1 MRILIVCDF
10 LLKYGCRQ
18 ATALSQ
24 AGHDVAMLCR
34 SHSLEFGGSD
44 AERDEWMST
53 LQAHRVRPFVVPG
66 RVRSVSALPSMI
78 RLRRDLRRWRPQIV
92 HVHENHDPR
101 LLALTFGYVTVL
113 TVHDPLGHPG
123 APELTRGENWAFRRW
138 FVRAQRFVVHS
149 QSLVEELVPIVGG
162 DGRIVVIPHG
172 TTARPAP
179 LPPPEA
185 PTVLLFGRLE
195 AYKGVEV
202 LVEAMRILWR
212 HRPEARLIVA
222 GQGDAARLVPRDPRI
237 TLMAGY
243 ISEHEVES
251 LLSQASVVALPYTQA
266 SQSGV
271 GLLAIAAGVPVVVS
285 DLGGLPELAYEPSFV
300 AQAGRPDVLAEVIL
314 RHLDDGEDTRRA
326 VLRHARGHFSWE
338 HAAKLTTELY
348 DELLRRS

>member
-1 MRILIVCDF
+1 M
-10 LLKYGCRQ
+10 
-18 ATALSQ
+18 A
-24 AGHDVAMLCR
+24 
-34 SHSLEFGGSD
+34 
-44 AERDEWMST
+44 
-53 LQAHRVRPFVVPG
+53 
-66 RVRSVSALPSMI
+66 
-78 RLRRDLRRWRPQIV
+78 PQIV
-92 HVHENHDPR
+92 HAHENHDPR
-101 LLALTFGYVTVL
+101 MLALTCGYVTVL

-123 APELTRGENWAFRRW
+123 APELTRGENWVFRRW
-138 FVRAQRFVVHS
+138 FMRAQRFVVHG
-149 QSLVEELVPIVGG
+149 QALVEELVPIVGG

-212 HRPEARLIVA
+212 HRPEVRLIVA
-222 GQGDAARLVPRDPRI
+222 GQGEAARLVPRDPRI
-237 TLMAGY
+237 TLMARY

-300 AQAGRPDVLAEVIL
+300 AQAGRPDALADVDSPPPRRRR
-314 RHLDDGEDTRRA
+314 RHAPRRSATRSWALLLGARGEAHDGALRRA
-326 VLRHARGHFSWE
+326 PPTVMTSRERRRWLV
-338 HAAKLTTELY
+338 AA
-348 DELLRRS
+348 

>member
-10 LLKYGCRQ
+10 LLKYGSRQ

-212 HRPEARLIVA
+212 HRPEVRLIVA
-222 GQGDAARLVPRDPRI
+222 GTGGRGPPRPSRSAHHADGGI
-237 TLMAGY
+237 
-243 ISEHEVES
+243 H
-251 LLSQASVVALPYTQA
+251 
-266 SQSGV
+266 
-271 GLLAIAAGVPVVVS
+271 
-285 DLGGLPELAYEPSFV
+285 LGA
-300 AQAGRPDVLAEVIL
+300 
-314 RHLDDGEDTRRA
+314 
-326 VLRHARGHFSWE
+326 
-338 HAAKLTTELY
+338 
-348 DELLRRS
+348 